1 MTALAP
7 CGTVAAYRRHQR
19 HGETPC
25 NACREAMAAA
35 ARDRRAGLPAGPGR
49 GGWERDEADLA
60 PCGTAAAAKRRQRHG
75 EPVDYA
81 CKVAASYYYAANK
94 ARQRGEP
101 APDFTEVAT
110 RIPDT
115 RAPRNGLPFTP
126 GYVWRARRYPW
137 AERAIARAE
146 AIHGQPE
153 EAA

>member
-60 PCGTAAAAKRRQRHG
+60 PCGTAAAAKRHQRRG
-75 EPVDYA
+75 EPPCHA
-81 CKVAASYYYAANK
+81 CKLAASYYYAVHR
-94 ARQRGEP
+94 ARKR
-101 APDFTEVAT
+101 
-110 RIPDT
+110 
-115 RAPRNGLPFTP
+115 GLPFT

-146 AIHGQPE
+146 AIHGQPGD
-153 EAA
+153 AA